1 VSGSSARHLN
11 RLFWQYTGLSVKTI
25 TQTIRRQHVCRQ
37 MFALPGG
44 YLNTALEL
52 GFYDQSHLIR
62 DFKKH
67 LLLSPGAFLQ
77 RFMSDFYNP

>member
-1 VSGSSARHLN
+1 
-11 RLFWQYTGLSVKTI
+11 
-25 TQTIRRQHVCRQ
+25 